1 MMSMFQEIGLFRRFM
16 DTRSIIIIISQ
27 INLSAGLDDALLLL
41 LVSSIILWDIVI
53 HSRKRD
59 GGTIS

>member
-1 MMSMFQEIGLFRRFM
+1 M